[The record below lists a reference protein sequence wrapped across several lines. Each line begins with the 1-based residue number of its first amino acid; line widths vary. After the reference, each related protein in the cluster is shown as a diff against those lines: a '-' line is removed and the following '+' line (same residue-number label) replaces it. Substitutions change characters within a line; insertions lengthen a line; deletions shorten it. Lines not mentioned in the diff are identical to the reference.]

1 MTTGW
6 TKAMLDE
13 LLGLIQQ
20 TNNTIEGIGSEVKD
34 LVECLDEDLEEI
46 KSRQQKT
53 AQIIAEKLAEPS
65 PNESLISN
73 QEPEN

>member
-13 LLGLIQQ
+13 LLGLIEQ
-20 TNNTIEGIGSEVKD
+20 TNNTIAGIGIEVKD
-34 LVECLDEDLEEI
+34 LVESLDEDLEEI

-65 PNESLISN
+65 SNESLISN